1 MSGKL
6 DQSLDEI
13 MKDTKPTRGR
23 GGRTRVQR
31 TASGKT
37 TAVAPVGGVAKK
49 AKTPRGPKVATAPA
63 VRPPM
68 TGESKIIVNGLPED
82 VNEAQIKDY
91 FSKTIGFVKRAMLTY
106 GPNGRSRGIATIV
119 FSNPGSASKAAQ
131 ELNGVKVDN
140 RAMKIE
146 VIVDAKSVPAPPAP
160 KTLGDRI
167 SKPRNAARETTKAKP
182 AAAATGATP
191 ATNGAT
197 KSGKKKSGRGGKPKA
212 KSADE
217 LDAEMKDYFG
227 GNEAN
232 GAVANGEVQAVAA
245 AVTNGGDTGMDEIS

>member
-1 MSGKL
+1 
-6 DQSLDEI
+6 
-13 MKDTKPTRGR
+13 
-23 GGRTRVQR
+23 
-31 TASGKT
+31 
-37 TAVAPVGGVAKK
+37 
-49 AKTPRGPKVATAPA
+49 
-63 VRPPM
+63 
-68 TGESKIIVNGLPED
+68 
-82 VNEAQIKDY
+82 
-91 FSKTIGFVKRAMLTY
+91 MLTY

-182 AAAATGATP
+182 AAATGAAP
-191 ATNGAT
+191 AANGTAKT
-197 KSGKKKSGRGGKPKA
+197 GKKKSGRGGKPKA

-232 GAVANGEVQAVAA
+232 SAVANGEVQAVAA